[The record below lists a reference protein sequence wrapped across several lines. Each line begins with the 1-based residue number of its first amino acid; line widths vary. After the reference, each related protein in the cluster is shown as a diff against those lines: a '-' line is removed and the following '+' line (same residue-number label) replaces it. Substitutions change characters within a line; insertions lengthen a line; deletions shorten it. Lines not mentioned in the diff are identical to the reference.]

1 MCKFTR
7 KFTKKYAMTITIRQ
21 AIEADIPLLADIGR
35 QTFYDAFKENNSS
48 QENFEKYLAE
58 AFNKQKVTN
67 DYHTNTNLFLLAE
80 NENNKAVGYVKLRWD
95 NRRDDLMPN
104 TNYIEVERI
113 YVLKNYW
120 RMGIG
125 KLMMKKVYDLARERR
140 YEYVCLSV
148 YEENTAAIR
157 FYEYLDFQ
165 NVGTV
170 IFELGD
176 VIERDILMMKK
187 M

>member
-58 AFNKQKVTN
+58 AFNKQKVT
-67 DYHTNTNLFLLAE
+67 E